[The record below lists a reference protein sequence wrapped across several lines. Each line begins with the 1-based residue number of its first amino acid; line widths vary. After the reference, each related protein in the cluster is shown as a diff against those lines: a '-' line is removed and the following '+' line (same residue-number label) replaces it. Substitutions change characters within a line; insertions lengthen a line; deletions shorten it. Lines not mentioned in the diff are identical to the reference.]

1 MKKSAKPTRAK
12 IGRDAAQNKTAK
24 KSAKK
29 KLAVKKEA
37 VKKIVLGYRAP
48 TEGPGKVG
56 RGERLVDSMENWPRV
71 GRRLSRENQ
80 LLSDLAAE
88 VRQFREAK
96 GLSVTQLAKSLNAAP
111 ATLIKFEEKNRAI
124 PIKLLLQL
132 CDKLGVSLH
141 VSAQN

>member
-29 KLAVKKEA
+29 KLAVKK
-37 VKKIVLGYRAP
+37 VVLGYRAP

-132 CDKLGVSLH
+132 CD
-141 VSAQN
+141 